1 MAAVDPMTPKAH
13 LILDLDGTIS
23 DPFVGIARCLNYA
36 LEHFGYPPIPEDR
49 IPQFIGP
56 PLNYAFRS
64 LIGTASTD
72 HLAEMVAKYRER
84 YGEVGYSENVL
95 YPGIPEA
102 LDVLSAAEVPL
113 GICTS
118 KRRDFAENI
127 LVMFGLRHYFRFL
140 SGGDIGI
147 HKRQQLAALLRAGTI
162 SRASFMI
169 GDRAV
174 DVEAAK
180 ENGLGSVGVRWG
192 HGTEEELRLA
202 NPDYVLDH
210 PHQLAG
216 LRYVFCPPV

>member
-1 MAAVDPMTPKAH
+1 MAPIAY

-36 LEHFGYPPIPEDR
+36 LEHFGYPSLPEDR
-49 IPQFIGP
+49 IPRFIGP
-56 PLNYAFRS
+56 PLDYAFRS
-64 LIGTASTD
+64 ITGAASTN
-72 HLAEMVAKYRER
+72 HIAEMVAKYRER

-102 LDVLSAAEVPL
+102 LDTLSAAEVPL

-118 KRRDFAENI
+118 KRGDFAEKI
-127 LVMFGLRHYFRFL
+127 LAMFGLRHYFRFL
-140 SGGDIGI
+140 SGGDIGVP
-147 HKRQQLAALLRAGTI
+147 KQQQLAALLSSGTI
-162 SRASFMI
+162 ARTSFMV

-174 DVEAAK
+174 DVEAAR
-180 ENGLGSVGVRWG
+180 ENGLGSVGVLWG

-210 PHQLAG
+210 PYQLAG
-216 LRYVFCPPV
+216 LRQVFHPPF